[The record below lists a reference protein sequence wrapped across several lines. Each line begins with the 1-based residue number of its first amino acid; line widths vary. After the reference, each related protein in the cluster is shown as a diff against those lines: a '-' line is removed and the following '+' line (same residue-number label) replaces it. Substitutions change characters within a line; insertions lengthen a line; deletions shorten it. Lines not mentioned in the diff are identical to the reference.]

1 MFLVRRTFEI
11 CSLSNFSNM
20 QYSIVYYNHHAVY
33 YILMTYLFYN
43 WKFVPFDV
51 LHSLL
56 PPPPSASGNHPSVL
70 NYPWACFFF
79 VLFCFRF
86 CKWDHTGFIF
96 LLSYFTWR
104 NALKGHHCCCKWQDF
119 ILFFY
124 GLIIF
129 HYTHTY
135 IYHISFLYPFICWWV
150 LRLFPYLG
158 GGGGLVAKSC
168 PTLETPW
175 TV

>member
-70 NYPWACFFF
+70 NYPWACFF
-79 VLFCFRF
+79 LFCFVL
-86 CKWDHTGFIF
+86 DSVSEII
-96 LLSYFTWR
+96 
-104 NALKGHHCCCKWQDF
+104 QDLF
-119 ILFFY
+119 FSCLISLGVMPSRAIIVVANGKILFFF
-124 GLIIF
+124 LWLNNIPL
-129 HYTHTY
+129 HTH
-135 IYHISFLYPFICWWV
+135 IHIPHFFSLSIHM
-150 LRLFPYLG
+150 LM
-158 GGGGLVAKSC
+158 S
-168 PTLETPW
+168 T
-175 TV
+175 